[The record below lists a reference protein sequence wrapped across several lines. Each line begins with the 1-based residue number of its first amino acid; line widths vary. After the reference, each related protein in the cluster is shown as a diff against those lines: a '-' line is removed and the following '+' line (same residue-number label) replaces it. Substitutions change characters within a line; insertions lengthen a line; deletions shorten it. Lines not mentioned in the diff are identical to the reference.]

1 MRIFARLMLLISIS
15 FFSFNAMAEGL
26 QGYLQN
32 TPAVESTNEV
42 SQATVSALSNKI
54 NTGTSNSPLTYI
66 IELVV
71 AGIVASALIISVL
84 VLFLGRWAAR
94 REKKLIKALRIEA
107 EVEKDH
113 VISAAASIREKE
125 EETSELVKDMQDK
138 SNRLTSKIDL
148 ADKHNEKILEVTEK
162 VVKHEKELKEVSD
175 HVSTRMNDIQDYWND
190 QLHETIS
197 VIGKVQSGLDENLA
211 KVDDGIETMQR
222 QKEASED
229 LLQDFLGKHKEQ
241 EEVISN
247 SSSLSEKVAE
257 SLEETLNESNKLL
270 KLLKKQQKVAEK
282 SLKGFT
288 EELTV
293 YEEQAYEHFDSTF
306 QVADLARQ
314 ELTANIDESRKHV
327 ETMRRHEE
335 QSHNINTQTQK
346 NLELLDYSK
355 IMKLSTTLDSTH
367 DMFTDIRSRVDET
380 KSMLD
385 ELKDIETD
393 IKEKSAALDDVND
406 YIENVEMTSDAGEH
420 IEVIDNIV
428 SDKHVNNNQV
438 DESDGNNGAINK
450 EAQTD
455 DEPNTI
461 FETEYKMASGDFTPL
476 SFFKNINS
484 TSKKQNT
491 QKNTPTDL

>member
-1 MRIFARLMLLISIS
+1 MKTIASLSFLILISL
-15 FFSFNAMAEGL
+15 FSFDAIATGL
-26 QGYLQN
+26 QDYLQN
-32 TPAVESTNEV
+32 TPAVTAAEAP
-42 SQATVSALSNKI
+42 Q
-54 NTGTSNSPLTYI
+54 TGTPSELLATTAETVKSNSPLTYI

-84 VLFLGRWAAR
+84 VLFLGRWAAN
-94 REKKLIKALRIEA
+94 REKKLIKELRIEA
-107 EVEKDH
+107 EAEKDH

-138 SNRLTSKIDL
+138 ANRLTSKIDL

-162 VVKHEKELKEVSD
+162 VIKHEKELKEVSD
-175 HVSTRMNDIQDYWND
+175 HVSIRMNDIQDYWND

-222 QKEASED
+222 QKELSQD
-229 LLQDFLGKHKEQ
+229 LLQDFLSKHKEQ
-241 EEVISN
+241 EEVVSN
-247 SSSLSEKVAE
+247 SSNISEQVTK
-257 SLEETLNESNKLL
+257 SLEETLEESNKLL
-270 KLLKKQQKVAEK
+270 ELLKQHQKVAEK
-282 SLKGFT
+282 SLQGFSN
-288 EELTV
+288 ELTV
-293 YEEQAYEHFDSTF
+293 YEEQAYEQFDSTF

-314 ELTANIDESRKHV
+314 ELTANIDESRKHI

-380 KSMLD
+380 KHMLD

-393 IKEKSAALDDVND
+393 IKERSEGIGNTEDSTDTND
-406 YIENVEMTSDAGEH
+406 AETTNDSRDTHLEQQTE
-420 IEVIDNIV
+420 EE
-428 SDKHVNNNQV
+428 K
-438 DESDGNNGAINK
+438 ES
-450 EAQTD
+450 
-455 DEPNTI
+455 NTI
-461 FETEYKMASGDFTPL
+461 FDTEYKMASGDFTPL
-476 SFFKNINS
+476 SFFKNIKSSSN
-484 TSKKQNT
+484 K
-491 QKNTPTDL
+491 

>member
-1 MRIFARLMLLISIS
+1 MKTIASLSFLILISL
-15 FFSFNAMAEGL
+15 FSFDAISTGL
-26 QGYLQN
+26 QDYLQN
-32 TPAVESTNEV
+32 TPAVTAAEAP
-42 SQATVSALSNKI
+42 Q
-54 NTGTSNSPLTYI
+54 TGTPSELLATTAETVKSNSPLTYI

-84 VLFLGRWAAR
+84 VLFLGRWAAN
-94 REKKLIKALRIEA
+94 REKKLIKELRIEA
-107 EVEKDH
+107 EAEKDH

-138 SNRLTSKIDL
+138 ANRLTSKIDL

-162 VVKHEKELKEVSD
+162 VIKHEKELKEVSD
-175 HVSTRMNDIQDYWND
+175 HVSIRMNDIQDYWND

-222 QKEASED
+222 QKELSQD
-229 LLQDFLGKHKEQ
+229 LLQDFLSKHKEQ
-241 EEVISN
+241 EEVVSN
-247 SSSLSEKVAE
+247 SSNISEQVTK
-257 SLEETLNESNKLL
+257 SLEETLEESNKLL
-270 KLLKKQQKVAEK
+270 ELLKQHQKVAEK
-282 SLKGFT
+282 SLQGFSN
-288 EELTV
+288 ELTV
-293 YEEQAYEHFDSTF
+293 YEEQAYEQFDSTF

-314 ELTANIDESRKHV
+314 ELMANIDESRKHI

-380 KSMLD
+380 KHMLD

-393 IKEKSAALDDVND
+393 IKERSEGIGNTEDSTDTND
-406 YIENVEMTSDAGEH
+406 AETTNDSRDTHLEQQTE
-420 IEVIDNIV
+420 EE
-428 SDKHVNNNQV
+428 K
-438 DESDGNNGAINK
+438 ES
-450 EAQTD
+450 
-455 DEPNTI
+455 NTI
-461 FETEYKMASGDFTPL
+461 FDTEYKMASGDFTPL
-476 SFFKNINS
+476 SFFKNIKSSSN
-484 TSKKQNT
+484 K
-491 QKNTPTDL
+491 

>member
-1 MRIFARLMLLISIS
+1 MKTIASLSFLILISL
-15 FFSFNAMAEGL
+15 FSVDAMATGL
-26 QGYLQN
+26 QDYLQN
-32 TPAVESTNEV
+32 TPAVSEAETPQTGTSSELL
-42 SQATVSALSNKI
+42 ATTTV
-54 NTGTSNSPLTYI
+54 TSNSPLTYI

-84 VLFLGRWAAR
+84 VLFLGRWAAN
-94 REKKLIKALRIEA
+94 REKKRIKELRIEA
-107 EVEKDH
+107 EAEKDH

-125 EETSELVKDMQDK
+125 GETSELVKDMQDK
-138 SNRLTSKIDL
+138 ANRLTSKIDL

-175 HVSTRMNDIQDYWND
+175 HVSTRMDDIQDYWND

-197 VIGKVQSGLDENLA
+197 VIGKVQNGLDENLA

-222 QKEASED
+222 QKELSQD
-229 LLQDFLGKHKEQ
+229 LLQDFLNKHKEQ
-241 EEVISN
+241 EEVLTT
-247 SSSLSEKVAE
+247 SSDISEKVTE
-257 SLEETLNESNKLL
+257 SLEKTFTESNKLL
-270 KLLKKQQKVAEK
+270 KLLKKQQKIAEK

-293 YEEQAYEHFDSTF
+293 YEEQAYEQFDSTF

-314 ELTANIDESRKHV
+314 ELTANIDESRKHI

-393 IKEKSAALDDVND
+393 IKEKSAALEEIND
-406 YIENVEMTSDAGEH
+406 YAESIEMTSDD
-420 IEVIDNIV
+420 IETIDNTTANKNKTIDD
-428 SDKHVNNNQV
+428 SAI
-438 DESDGNNGAINK
+438 DENK
-450 EAQTD
+450 EDQTKD
-455 DEPNTI
+455 TI

-476 SFFKNINS
+476 SFFKNIKAS
-484 TSKKQNT
+484 SKK
-491 QKNTPTDL
+491 

>member
-1 MRIFARLMLLISIS
+1 MKTIASLSFLILISL
-15 FFSFNAMAEGL
+15 FSFDAIATGL
-26 QGYLQN
+26 QDYLQN
-32 TPAVESTNEV
+32 TPAVTAAEAPQTGISSEASASTEAV
-42 SQATVSALSNKI
+42 K
-54 NTGTSNSPLTYI
+54 SNSPLTYI

-84 VLFLGRWAAR
+84 VLFLGRWAAN
-94 REKKLIKALRIEA
+94 REKKLIRELRIEA
-107 EVEKDH
+107 EAEKDH

-138 SNRLTSKIDL
+138 ANRLTSKIDL

-162 VVKHEKELKEVSD
+162 VIKHEKELKEVTD

-222 QKEASED
+222 QKELSQD
-229 LLQDFLGKHKEQ
+229 LLQDFLSKHKEQ
-241 EEVISN
+241 EEIIT
-247 SSSLSEKVAE
+247 SSSNISEQVTK
-257 SLEETLNESNKLL
+257 SLEATLKESNKLL
-270 KLLKKQQKVAEK
+270 ELLKQHQETAEK
-282 SLKGFT
+282 SLQGFAT
-288 EELTV
+288 ELTV
-293 YEEQAYEHFDSTF
+293 YEEQAYEQFDSTF

-314 ELTANIDESRKHV
+314 ELTANIDESRKHI

-355 IMKLSTTLDSTH
+355 IMKLSATLDSTH

-380 KSMLD
+380 KIMLD

-393 IKEKSAALDDVND
+393 IKERAEDVGDTEQSTDAND
-406 YIENVEMTSDAGEH
+406 AETTSNSEDIQLEQQT
-420 IEVIDNIV
+420 EEE
-428 SDKHVNNNQV
+428 K
-438 DESDGNNGAINK
+438 ES
-450 EAQTD
+450 
-455 DEPNTI
+455 NTI
-461 FETEYKMASGDFTPL
+461 FDTEYKMASGDFTPL
-476 SFFKNINS
+476 SFFKNIKNS
-484 TSKKQNT
+484 SSK
-491 QKNTPTDL
+491 

>member
-1 MRIFARLMLLISIS
+1 MKTIASLSFLILISL
-15 FFSFNAMAEGL
+15 FSFDAVATGL
-26 QGYLQN
+26 QDYLQN
-32 TPAVESTNEV
+32 TPAVTAAEAP
-42 SQATVSALSNKI
+42 Q
-54 NTGTSNSPLTYI
+54 TGTPSELSTSPEAVKSNSPLTYI

-84 VLFLGRWAAR
+84 VLFLGRWAAN
-94 REKKLIKALRIEA
+94 REKKLIKELRIEA
-107 EVEKDH
+107 EAEKDH

-125 EETSELVKDMQDK
+125 HETSELVKDMQDK
-138 SNRLTSKIDL
+138 ASRLTSKIDL
-148 ADKHNEKILEVTEK
+148 ADQHNEKILEVTEK
-162 VVKHEKELKEVSD
+162 VIKHEKELKEVSN

-197 VIGKVQSGLDENLA
+197 IIGKVQSGLDENLT

-222 QKEASED
+222 QKELSQD
-229 LLQDFLGKHKEQ
+229 LLQDFLSKHKEQ
-241 EEVISN
+241 EEVVSNNSNIS
-247 SSSLSEKVAE
+247 EQVTK
-257 SLEETLNESNKLL
+257 SLEETFKESNKLIE
-270 KLLKKQQKVAEK
+270 LLKQHQKIAEK
-282 SLKGFT
+282 SLQGFSQ
-288 EELTV
+288 ELTV
-293 YEEQAYEHFDSTF
+293 YEEQAYEQFDSTF

-314 ELTANIDESRKHV
+314 ELTANIDESRKHI

-380 KSMLD
+380 KHMLD

-393 IKEKSAALDDVND
+393 IKEKSVALDEVND
-406 YIENVEMTSDAGEH
+406 YVENIEMTSDAGDH
-420 IEVIDNIV
+420 IEIIDSTINNN
-428 SDKHVNNNQV
+428 HVNKADDNN
-438 DESDGNNGAINK
+438 E

-455 DEPNTI
+455 EEPNTI

-476 SFFKNINS
+476 SFFKNIKS
-484 TSKKQNT
+484 TSKK
-491 QKNTPTDL
+491 

>member
-1 MRIFARLMLLISIS
+1 MYSQGNTMKTIASLSLLILISLFSID
-15 FFSFNAMAEGL
+15 AMAAGL
-26 QGYLQN
+26 QDYLQN
-32 TPAVESTNEV
+32 TPATSTEEIT
-42 SQATVSALSNKI
+42 QAAKTLIAADSA
-54 NTGTSNSPLTYI
+54 GAATSSGSLAYI

-84 VLFLGRWAAR
+84 VLFLGRWAANK
-94 REKKLIKALRIEA
+94 EKRLIKELRIEA
-107 EVEKDH
+107 EAEKDH
-113 VISAAASIREKE
+113 VISAAATIREKE
-125 EETSELVKDMQDK
+125 YETRELVDDMQAKANQLTDK
-138 SNRLTSKIDL
+138 IEQ

-162 VVKHEKELKEVSD
+162 VIQREKDLKKVSD
-175 HVSTRMNDIQDYWND
+175 HVSTRMDNIQDYWDD

-197 VIGKVQSGLDENLA
+197 VIGKVQHGLDENLA

-222 QKEASED
+222 QKELSQD
-229 LLQDFLGKHKEQ
+229 LLQDFLSKHKEQ
-241 EEVISN
+241 EEVLTNN
-247 SSSLSEKVAE
+247 SDISEKVTE
-257 SLEETLNESNKLL
+257 SLENTFKESNKLL
-270 KLLKKQQKVAEK
+270 ELLKKQQEIAEK

-293 YEEQAYEHFDSTF
+293 YEEQAYEQFDSTF

-314 ELTANIDESRKHV
+314 ELTANIDESRKHI

-380 KSMLD
+380 KAMLD

-393 IKEKSAALDDVND
+393 IKEKSAVLESVND
-406 YIENVEMTSDAGEH
+406 YSEEAEKSTNTSEH
-420 IEVIDNIV
+420 IEIVDNDVIDDNAT
-428 SDKHVNNNQV
+428 DNNEEDQSS
-438 DESDGNNGAINK
+438 E
-450 EAQTD
+450 
-455 DEPNTI
+455 EPNTI

-476 SFFKNINS
+476 SFFKNIKAS
-484 TSKKQNT
+484 SKQ
-491 QKNTPTDL
+491 